1 MSMTYRTIMT
11 NIFVA
16 SAITLGFIT
25 FGLISSSTSQIAHA
39 ITIPAGASMK
49 PENGFEPK
57 TINVK
62 TGETVTWKNN
72 DNSLHT
78 VISGKGLND
87 PNNGKAFDSGL
98 TSLIPGKS
106 WSHQFTKAG
115 DFPYF
120 CELHPAMTGMVI
132 VS

>member
-1 MSMTYRTIMT
+1 MI

-16 SAITLGFIT
+16 SAIMFSFIT
-25 FGLISSSTSQIAHA
+25 FSLISSSATQIAHA

-57 TINVK
+57 TINAKV
-62 TGETVTWKNN
+62 GETVTWKNN

-98 TSLIPGKS
+98 TSLTPGKS
-106 WSHQFTKAG
+106 WSHQFTKVG

-132 VS
+132 TL

>member
-1 MSMTYRTIMT
+1 MSMTYRTIIS

-25 FGLISSSTSQIAHA
+25 FGLISSSATQIAHA
-39 ITIPAGASMK
+39 ITIPAGASTK

-72 DNSLHT
+72 DNSLHM

-87 PNNGKAFDSGL
+87 PNNGNSFDSGL
-98 TSLIPGKS
+98 TSLTPGKS
-106 WSHQFTKAG
+106 WSYQFTKAG